1 MRRTK
6 IICTIGPSS
15 QDEDML
21 RKIILAG
28 MNVARFNF
36 SHGDYEEHGLKLER
50 TRKISR
56 ELNLPVAVLLDT
68 RGPEIRLR
76 DFAEGKVELKAGQKF
91 TLTTEEIMGTAER
104 ATITYKNLPQD
115 VKPGDSILLDDG
127 LIGLKVEEVQGD
139 TEIVCTVMN
148 DGPISNHK
156 GVNVPGVKLNLPFID
171 EKDHADIVY
180 ACEKGFDFI
189 AASFVR
195 TADAVREIRAMLNE
209 AGSSIQIIAKIENT
223 EGVEKFDEILAA
235 SDGIMVARGDMGVEV
250 PYEELP
256 LRLPEMTEFAPGQN
270 GESPLARIDS
280 FVHCKCPKCGGEA
293 RRETDTMPQW
303 AGSSWY
309 FLRYVDP
316 HNNKCIADYDKLKYW
331 MPVDWYNGGMEHV
344 TRHMIYS
351 RFWHKFLY
359 DLGVVPCDEPYAKRT
374 AQGLILGPDGEK
386 MSKSKG
392 NVVDPNNVID
402 AYGAD
407 VLRTYILFMGDY
419 SAAAPW
425 SESSVK
431 GCKRFLERV
440 ADLPGMVKGSGVTPA
455 LESSFHKTVK
465 KVTDDYNSLKFNTAI
480 AALMGLLNEICD
492 CGSLTRDELVT
503 YIKLLSPVAPHLC
516 EEINEK
522 LGNSEMLAVSTW
534 PEYDEGK
541 TVDATVEI
549 AVQVNGK
556 LRSTVTLPL
565 DCPRDEALAAA
576 KADARVAASIEGKT
590 VVKEITVPNKIIN
603 IVVK

>member
-156 GVNVPGVKLNLPFID
+156 GVNVPGVKFNLPFID

-195 TADAVREIRAMLNE
+195 SKEDVLQIREILKEHN
-209 AGSSIQIIAKIENT
+209 SKIQIISKIESLQGIQNL
-223 EGVEKFDEILAA
+223 EEIIEV
-235 SDGIMVARGDMGVEV
+235 SDGIMVARGDMGVEIPAEEV
-250 PYEELP
+250 PHVQKEIIKKCNAKYKPVITATQMLDSMIRNPRPTRAEVTDVANAIYDGTDVVMLSGETANGKYP
-256 LRLPEMTEFAPGQN
+256 LEAVKMMVKIAERTEREIKGHSVEYSNLHSKRSISSAVCNAAVQTADNLGAKAIICPTISGFTARLT
-270 GESPLARIDS
+270 S
-280 FVHCKCPKCGGEA
+280 
-293 RRETDTMPQW
+293 
-303 AGSSWY
+303 
-309 FLRYVDP
+309 
-316 HNNKCIADYDKLKYW
+316 KLK
-331 MPVDWYNGGMEHV
+331 PEAEIIGC
-344 TRHMIYS
+344 S
-351 RFWHKFLY
+351 PY
-359 DLGVVPCDEPYAKRT
+359 D
-374 AQGLILGPDGEK
+374 
-386 MSKSKG
+386 
-392 NVVDPNNVID
+392 N
-402 AYGAD
+402 
-407 VLRTYILFMGDY
+407 VLRKMQIY
-419 SAAAPW
+419 W
-425 SESSVK
+425 
-431 GCKRFLERV
+431 
-440 ADLPGMVKGSGVTPA
+440 GVRP
-455 LESSFHKTVK
+455 LKTATEAS
-465 KVTDDYNSLKFNTAI
+465 TD
-480 AALMGLLNEICD
+480 
-492 CGSLTRDELVT
+492 
-503 YIKLLSPVAPHLC
+503 
-516 EEINEK
+516 
-522 LGNSEMLAVSTW
+522 
-534 PEYDEGK
+534 
-541 TVDATVEI
+541 
-549 AVQVNGK
+549 
-556 LRSTVTLPL
+556 
-565 DCPRDEALAAA
+565 
-576 KADARVAASIEGKT
+576 
-590 VVKEITVPNKIIN
+590 KIIEHALVVSEHAGFVEEGDTV
-603 IVVK
+603 IVSAGIATSSDPSSKRGLTNTMRVVTI

>member
-195 TADAVREIRAMLNE
+195 SKEDVLQIREILKEHN
-209 AGSSIQIIAKIENT
+209 SKIQIISKIESLQGIQNL
-223 EGVEKFDEILAA
+223 EEIIEV
-235 SDGIMVARGDMGVEV
+235 SDGIMVARGDMGVEIPLEDV
-250 PYEELP
+250 PVIQKMIIKKVYNADKQVVTATQMLDSMIKNPRPTRAEATDVANAIYDGTSAIMLSGETAAGKYPVEALHTMIKIAERAEEDIDYTKRFYERGNIQNPDITSAISHATCTTAIDLGAAAIVTVTKSGKTARMISKYRPKCPIIGCSPVEKVCRQLNLSWGVQPLLIAEENNTDDLFEHSVEAAKRNHYIKDGEIVVITAGVPLGVTGTTNLIKVHVVGHILVKGVPVNEKSVCAPLCVADSEEELIKNYNSGDIIV
-256 LRLPEMTEFAPGQN
+256 M
-270 GESPLARIDS
+270 
-280 FVHCKCPKCGGEA
+280 K
-293 RRETDTMPQW
+293 ET
-303 AGSSWY
+303 S
-309 FLRYVDP
+309 
-316 HNNKCIADYDKLKYW
+316 NNIMEQLKTASAIVCEKDGKNSHAAIVGLSRDI
-331 MPVDWYNGGMEHV
+331 PVIIGAKNATQILKTGAIV
-344 TRHMIYS
+344 TV
-351 RFWHKFLY
+351 KAK
-359 DLGVVPCDEPYAKRT
+359 DGVV
-374 AQGLILGPDGEK
+374 
-386 MSKSKG
+386 
-392 NVVDPNNVID
+392 
-402 AYGAD
+402 
-407 VLRTYILFMGDY
+407 
-419 SAAAPW
+419 
-425 SESSVK
+425 
-431 GCKRFLERV
+431 
-440 ADLPGMVKGSGVTPA
+440 
-455 LESSFHKTVK
+455 
-465 KVTDDYNSLKFNTAI
+465 
-480 AALMGLLNEICD
+480 
-492 CGSLTRDELVT
+492 
-503 YIKLLSPVAPHLC
+503 
-516 EEINEK
+516 
-522 LGNSEMLAVSTW
+522 VS
-534 PEYDEGK
+534 
-541 TVDATVEI
+541 
-549 AVQVNGK
+549 
-556 LRSTVTLPL
+556 
-565 DCPRDEALAAA
+565 
-576 KADARVAASIEGKT
+576 
-590 VVKEITVPNKIIN
+590 
-603 IVVK
+603 